1 MKRNVLRSASSSKSR
16 EYLEV
21 RCEGATKAALN
32 KVESGQERM
41 GIHDHLQLG
50 KHTHFRLDDDGHHLR
65 DAIKKGSAIFSS
77 SPRENQVDLRPAA
90 VVVESVGKTVAA
102 PRRHST
108 GSSQMTILERP
119 SAAAAVADPS

>member
-16 EYLEV
+16 EYLAV
-21 RCEGATKAALN
+21 RCESETKAALN

-65 DAIKKGSAIFSS
+65 DAIKK
-77 SPRENQVDLRPAA
+77 RECYFQLVPAG
-90 VVVESVGKTVAA
+90 ESG
-102 PRRHST
+102 
-108 GSSQMTILERP
+108 
-119 SAAAAVADPS
+119 